1 MTSVTATVR
10 WVPGAVLVLYVVFLA
25 AVLTEYNPTVA
36 TDVVSSFARWLAAHG
51 APATITEPAR
61 VEFGLNAA
69 MFVPMTLL
77 VALTFPRHPWANWVV
92 YAFVLSGAV
101 ELYQGLYLPPRS
113 AQFVDVVSNT
123 LGGLVGA
130 VLAIP
135 VNYVSNRR

>member
-1 MTSVTATVR
+1 
-10 WVPGAVLVLYVVFLA
+10 
-25 AVLTEYNPTVA
+25 
-36 TDVVSSFARWLAAHG
+36 
-51 APATITEPAR
+51 
-61 VEFGLNAA
+61 
-69 MFVPMTLL
+69 
-77 VALTFPRHPWANWVV
+77 
-92 YAFVLSGAV
+92 VLSGAV